1 VGHRGSSHPHRALG
15 VGLLGLG
22 LGLAGCAAE
31 RGPAAEGPPL
41 LFVRQRGVWAPE
53 DLNRDVA
60 ECIDLAHPELLV
72 EVRLQEGPPGSARAA
87 LREQIV
93 ACMDERGWSTGS
105 STEPEE
111 WAQ

>member
-1 VGHRGSSHPHRALG
+1 VPSRGPLRLHRAVAL
-15 VGLLGLG
+15 GLLGSTIV
-22 LGLAGCAAE
+22 ACAAE
-31 RGPAAEGPPL
+31 HGPLEQGPPL

-60 ECIDLAHPELLV
+60 ECIDLVHPELM
-72 EVRLQEGPPGSARAA
+72 RDATLQGAPPGAARAA
-87 LREQIV
+87 LRERVV

-105 STEPEE
+105 SALPEE

>member
-1 VGHRGSSHPHRALG
+1 VGRRGSRRRQLV
-15 VGLLGLG
+15 VGIALLGLA
-22 LGLAGCAAE
+22 LAGCAAE

-41 LFVRQRGVWAPE
+41 LFVRQRGVWTPE

-60 ECIDLAHPELLV
+60 ECIDLVHPELLV
-72 EVRLQEGPPGSARAA
+72 DVRLQQGPPGTARVA
-87 LREQIV
+87 LRERIV

-105 STEPEE
+105 SAVPEE